1 VPKPV
6 EAGHRYVA
14 GLDGLRAFAVVA
26 VIVYHLNV
34 GWAQGGL
41 LGVGVFF
48 TLSGYLIT
56 DLLLEHWGQAG
67 GLGLADFWI
76 RRARRLLPALIVM
89 LAVVF
94 LWVAIA
100 HRSELSALR
109 GNVVAASLYMSN
121 WWLIFQHVS
130 YFARFGPPSP
140 LGHLWSLAIEEQ
152 FYLLWP
158 WLLWLGLLFI
168 RYPLRPRGRRGL
180 AVATL
185 ILATCS
191 TVAMAVL
198 YHPGF
203 DPSRVYDGTD
213 TRAFGLLIGAA
224 LAMVWPSRRLRTG
237 TTPQMRRTL
246 DYVGLVGLIVICA
259 LIWRTTEYSAFPYR
273 GGMLLLSI
281 ATSAVIMACV
291 YPGSRLGRILGMRPI
306 RWIGVRSYGIYL
318 WHYPV
323 IVLTTVGVQN
333 RFDLP
338 RATVQATITF
348 LLAALSWRFVEEPI
362 RQAGRQPAADGVPWH
377 RRIAARWT
385 WAVSTAALAGL
396 ALTALIIG
404 GVVPAPSNTLLTA
417 GASGPVTGVH
427 EVVSNSRPTADPPT
441 AAQPPAAP
449 HSPAAGPSA
458 TTVPANPGIPFT
470 PIYPHDVAV
479 GPADTIPPGSATTS
493 SCRSV
498 VHIGD
503 STSESLISPNYLPN
517 PGERLGVQYARVG
530 ATNQYIEITGGTSIV
545 ETISGGPNAY
555 DIAKQLVA
563 QGYQGCWV
571 IALGTNDS
579 ADVYVGSH
587 ISLTTRIERMMS
599 AIGDQPVMWVN
610 ARSLVSTGPYSESD
624 MQKWDRALAQA
635 CPQYPNMKVYDW
647 ASIVQPSWFIPDGIH
662 YNTPGSAERA
672 HLIASALADAFPI
685 SGQRG
690 YAGCVIP

>member
-1 VPKPV
+1 MPKPV

-14 GLDGLRAFAVVA
+14 GLDGLRAFAVIA

-34 GWAQGGL
+34 GWAPGGL

-56 DLLLEHWGQAG
+56 DLLLEHWSKAG
-67 GLGLADFWI
+67 GLGLGDFWI
-76 RRARRLLPALIVM
+76 RRARRLLPALVVM
-89 LAVVF
+89 LAVVI

-100 HRSELSALR
+100 HRSELPALR
-109 GNVVAASLYMSN
+109 GNVVASSIYMSN

-140 LGHLWSLAIEEQ
+140 LGHLWSLAVEEQ
-152 FYLLWP
+152 FYLIWP
-158 WLLWLGLLFI
+158 WLLWLGLLCI
-168 RYPLRPRGRRGL
+168 REPLRTTRGRRRL
-180 AVATL
+180 ALATL
-185 ILATCS
+185 VLAACS

-224 LAMVWPSRRLRTG
+224 LAMVWPSRRGRAG
-237 TTPQMRRTL
+237 TTRQMRRTL
-246 DYVGLVGLIVICA
+246 DYIGLGGLIVIGA
-259 LIWRTTEYSAFPYR
+259 LIWRTNQYSAFPYR

-281 ATSAVIMACV
+281 ATALVITASV
-291 YPGSRLGRILGMRPI
+291 YPGSWLGRILGMRPI

-323 IVLTTVGVQN
+323 IVLTTVGVQS

-338 RATVQATITF
+338 RATVQAAITI
-348 LLAALSWRFVEEPI
+348 LLAALSWRLVEEPV
-362 RQAGRQPAADGVPWH
+362 RQAGRQPAVDGVPWH
-377 RRIAARWT
+377 RRIAVRWT

-404 GVVPAPSNTLLTA
+404 GLVPAPSNTLLTE
-417 GASGPVTGVH
+417 GASLPSAGVH
-427 EVVSNSRPTADPPT
+427 EVVSHQSPTIDPPT
-441 AAQPPAAP
+441 TDASHPTAP
-449 HSPAAGPSA
+449 
-458 TTVPANPGIPFT
+458 TVLANPGIPFT
-470 PIYPHDVAV
+470 PKYPHDVAV

-498 VHIGD
+498 VHFGD
-503 STSESLISPNYLPN
+503 STSESLISSDYLPDPN
-517 PGERLGVQYARVG
+517 QRLEAQYARVG

-545 ETISGGPNAY
+545 ETISGQPNAY

-563 QGYQGCWV
+563 RGYRGCWV
-571 IALGTNDS
+571 LALGTNDT

-587 ISLTTRIERMMS
+587 ISLTTRIERMMA
-599 AIGDQPVMWVN
+599 AIGNQPVMWVN
-610 ARSLVSTGPYSESD
+610 VKSLVGTGPYSESD
-624 MQKWDRALAQA
+624 MQKWDRALVQA
-635 CPQYPNMKVYDW
+635 CSLYPNMKVYDW
-647 ASIVQPSWFIPDGIH
+647 ASFVQSSWFIPDGIH

-672 HLIASALADAFPI
+672 HLIAAALADAFPVQ
-685 SGQRG
+685 GQRG

>member
-1 VPKPV
+1 MPKPV

-14 GLDGLRAFAVVA
+14 GLDGLRAFAVIA

-34 GWAQGGL
+34 GWAPGGL

-56 DLLLEHWGQAG
+56 DLLLEHWGKAG
-67 GLGLADFWI
+67 GLGLGDFWI
-76 RRARRLLPALIVM
+76 RRARRLLPALVVM
-89 LAVVF
+89 LAVVII
-94 LWVAIA
+94 WVAIA
-100 HRSELSALR
+100 QRSELPALR
-109 GNVVAASLYMSN
+109 GNVVASSIYMSN

-140 LGHLWSLAIEEQ
+140 LGHLWSLAVEEQ
-152 FYLLWP
+152 FYLVWP
-158 WLLWLGLLFI
+158 WLLWLGLLCL
-168 RYPLRPRGRRGL
+168 REPLRTTRGRRRL
-180 AVATL
+180 ALATL
-185 ILATCS
+185 VLAACS

-224 LAMVWPSRRLRTG
+224 LAMVWPSRRGRAG
-237 TTPQMRRTL
+237 TTRQMRRTL
-246 DYVGLVGLIVICA
+246 DYIGLGGLIVIGA
-259 LIWRTTEYSAFPYR
+259 LIWRTNQYSAFPYR

-281 ATSAVIMACV
+281 ATGVVIMASV
-291 YPGSRLGRILGMRPI
+291 YPGSWLGRILGMRPI

-323 IVLTTVGVQN
+323 IVLTTVGVQS

-338 RATVQATITF
+338 RATVQAAITI
-348 LLAALSWRFVEEPI
+348 LLAALSWRLVEEPI
-362 RQAGRQPAADGVPWH
+362 RQAGRQPAVAGVPWH

-396 ALTALIIG
+396 ALTSLIIG
-404 GVVPAPSNTLLTA
+404 GLVRVPANTLLTA
-417 GASGPVTGVH
+417 GASVPSAAVH
-427 EVVSNSRPTADPPT
+427 EVASKQSPTIDPPT
-441 AAQPPAAP
+441 TAATRPA
-449 HSPAAGPSA
+449 PA
-458 TTVPANPGIPFT
+458 TVPANPGIPFT
-470 PIYPHDVAV
+470 PKYPHDVAV
-479 GPADTIPPGSATTS
+479 GPANTIPPGSATTS

-498 VHIGD
+498 VHFGD
-503 STSESLISPNYLPN
+503 STSESLISSDYLPD
-517 PGERLGVQYARVG
+517 PSQRLQAQYARVG

-545 ETISGGPNAY
+545 ETISGQPNAY

-563 QGYQGCWV
+563 RGYRGCWV
-571 IALGTNDS
+571 LALGTNDT

-610 ARSLVSTGPYSESD
+610 VKSLVGTGPYSESD
-624 MQKWDRALAQA
+624 MQKWDRALVQA
-635 CPQYPNMKVYDW
+635 CPLYPNMKVYDW
-647 ASIVQPSWFIPDGIH
+647 ASIVPSSWFIRDGIH

-672 HLIASALADAFPI
+672 HLIAGALADAFPVP
-685 SGQRG
+685 GQRG